1 MSGRVGEDKI
11 AEVRERTSIVEL
23 VSRYTALKRT
33 GRNHQGLCPFHS
45 EKTPSFSVSEERGLF
60 YCFGCQAS
68 GDVFKFLMLKDSL
81 TFPEA
86 LERLAREAGV
96 ELPKR
101 PAEERREQGRERL
114 LRVNEFATKFFQRA
128 LWEAPA
134 GAPARNYLAE
144 RQIREDTARV
154 FGLGYAPPDGLARAF
169 ENVKAPLAD
178 AESLG
183 LIGKSTRGGGWF
195 DRFRNRLMFPITDLA
210 GKTIAFGGRLLTA
223 VEGQPKYL
231 NSQESPLFQ
240 KRRSVF
246 GLAAAR
252 DAINERRRVVLV
264 EGYVDVIALAQAG
277 IRNVVAPLGTSLTS
291 DQVRLLK
298 RFTDEFLVLFDGDRA
313 GLTAAAR
320 AFAVFAEVGI
330 FAEAALLPEG
340 HDPDTFVLK
349 EGAAALEV
357 ILGRASPLVDHYLHS
372 LAAPDGSL
380 GTRARAA
387 QEVAE
392 LCERLE
398 NPIFTGLLRRRAAE
412 YLGLPEDQL
421 RRRVAPRRAAEAT
434 PVRSTSP
441 VPPASLSSQ
450 ELHILELLL
459 VHRELQRL
467 LPPSAEDLFASA
479 EARGLFVRI
488 RDGGEPTELVRALPR
503 EAADR
508 VARAWLGER
517 EAYAAPEQMLDDCVT
532 RLVERSREARLR
544 ALTQEIREAESRGDA
559 AALRALLAE
568 KLRLSAAKPR
578 TEPAT

>member
-101 PAEERREQGRERL
+101 PAEDRLEKGRERL
-114 LRVNEFATKFFQRA
+114 LRVNAFATKFFQRA

-134 GAPARNYLAE
+134 GAAARTYLAE
-144 RQIREDTARV
+144 RQIHEDTARA

-195 DRFRNRLMFPITDLA
+195 DRFRSRLMFPITDLA

-246 GLAAAR
+246 GLAGAR

-264 EGYVDVIALAQAG
+264 EGYEDVIALAQAG
-277 IRNVVAPLGTSLTS
+277 IREVVAPLGTSLTS
-291 DQVRLLK
+291 DQIRLLK

-313 GLTAAAR
+313 GLGAAAR
-320 AFAVFAEVGI
+320 AF
-330 FAEAALLPEG
+330 
-340 HDPDTFVLK
+340 T
-349 EGAAALEV
+349 
-357 ILGRASPLVDHYLHS
+357 
-372 LAAPDGSL
+372 
-380 GTRARAA
+380 
-387 QEVAE
+387 
-392 LCERLE
+392 
-398 NPIFTGLLRRRAAE
+398 
-412 YLGLPEDQL
+412 
-421 RRRVAPRRAAEAT
+421 
-434 PVRSTSP
+434 
-441 VPPASLSSQ
+441 
-450 ELHILELLL
+450 
-459 VHRELQRL
+459 
-467 LPPSAEDLFASA
+467 
-479 EARGLFVRI
+479 
-488 RDGGEPTELVRALPR
+488 
-503 EAADR
+503 
-508 VARAWLGER
+508 
-517 EAYAAPEQMLDDCVT
+517 
-532 RLVERSREARLR
+532 
-544 ALTQEIREAESRGDA
+544 
-559 AALRALLAE
+559 
-568 KLRLSAAKPR
+568 
-578 TEPAT
+578 